1 MADQHA
7 PQDDLTGEVRLRLPL
22 PIVIPV
28 GSLLLIGLVAFG
40 FSRIFLNVP
49 KEAALVIASVLAA
62 NILGGFA
69 VLATRRRVAR
79 TTLLE
84 LLIVV
89 SYPLVIGAV
98 IASMGIEDDHSA
110 GEPAHAA
117 AAEGES
123 ESEGGGE
130 GGGGA
135 TTTVTAQNTQFDT
148 DTITLTAGPN
158 TLTFENLDDGVP
170 HNISVYEDDTAEK
183 TIFEGETIDGGSV
196 DYEIEMPAKPPEAFF
211 RCDVHPD
218 MQGTVEVA
226 KA

>member
-1 MADQHA
+1 MANNNA
-7 PQDDLTGEVRLRLPL
+7 SQDDLTGEVRLRLPL

-69 VLATRRRVAR
+69 VLATRRRLSR

-98 IASMGIEDDHSA
+98 IATMNIDEGHHEA
-110 GEPAHAA
+110 EAAPA
-117 AAEGES
+117 AAEGEA
-123 ESEGGGE
+123 GE
-130 GGGGA
+130 GAAGGA
-135 TTTVTAQNTQFDT
+135 TTAVAAEGTQFDT
-148 DTITLTAGPN
+148 ETITLKGGAANP
-158 TLTFENLDDGVP
+158 LTFENLDEGVQ
-170 HNISVYEDDTAEK
+170 HNISIYEDDTAEK
-183 TIFEGETIDGGSV
+183 TIFEGELIDGGSA
-196 DYEIEMPAKPPEAFF
+196 DYEIEMPAKPAEAYF
-211 RCDVHPD
+211 RCDVHPA
-218 MQGTVEVA
+218 MEGTVEVV
-226 KA
+226 